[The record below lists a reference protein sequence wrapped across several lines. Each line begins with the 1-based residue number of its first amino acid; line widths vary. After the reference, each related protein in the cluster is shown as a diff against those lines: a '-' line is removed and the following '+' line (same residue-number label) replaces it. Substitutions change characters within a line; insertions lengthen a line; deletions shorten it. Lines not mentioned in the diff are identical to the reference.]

1 MAVQRTYAGLWLECT
16 YIMSNGGVYTCNMYQ
31 KFFIALPMYLQGS
44 RGMAITSLF
53 FGSLGVLT
61 GIIGM
66 EVRMVKQAL
75 KGFKIGNHEINEV
88 NNVKNHK

>member
-66 EVRMVKQAL
+66 EVRVAGDWWPI
-75 KGFKIGNHEINEV
+75 KGFERVQQRVFKRL
-88 NNVKNHK
+88 

>member
-53 FGSLGVLT
+53 FGSIGVLT

-66 EVRMVKQAL
+66 EVNHYD
-75 KGFKIGNHEINEV
+75 KIGFERVQNRKIA
-88 NNVKNHK
+88 

>member
-66 EVRMVKQAL
+66 EVRMHRL
-75 KGFKIGNHEINEV
+75 WKGSEKWHEINEV
-88 NNVKNHK
+88 NNIK

>member
-66 EVRMVKQAL
+66 EVRMDRL
-75 KGFKIGNHEINEV
+75 
-88 NNVKNHK
+88 